1 MCFEVKKW
9 QLGNFTKQAA
19 VTFSVVFLSED
30 QREEFR
36 EFVSK
41 IIV

>member
-1 MCFEVKKW
+1 VKKW
-9 QLGNFTKQAA
+9 QLGNFTKQAS
-19 VTFSVVFLSED
+19 VTFCVVFLSED